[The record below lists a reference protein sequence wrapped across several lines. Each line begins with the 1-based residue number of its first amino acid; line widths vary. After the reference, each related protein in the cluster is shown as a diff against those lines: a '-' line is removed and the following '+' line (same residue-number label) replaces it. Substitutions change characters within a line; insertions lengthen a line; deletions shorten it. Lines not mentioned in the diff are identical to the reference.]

1 MSNLSIKERKV
12 KFNKLSNDLNI
23 KLIKEDRNFI
33 LNIKK
38 YINNGKALNKKP
50 INLRI
55 KNKQIAFC
63 SNSPFGTLSFLSYVD
78 IESMNIIS
86 SDIDINKYKLLGTKS
101 KQIVHAL
108 KLLKIPL
115 FCIFKTIK
123 RRR

>member
-33 LNIKK
+33 LNIKNC
-38 YINNGKALNKKP
+38 INNGKALNKKP

-78 IESMNIIS
+78 I
-86 SDIDINKYKLLGTKS
+86 
-101 KQIVHAL
+101 
-108 KLLKIPL
+108 
-115 FCIFKTIK
+115 
-123 RRR
+123 